1 MINSVNPLM
10 GVQNVQAGQYQMQQ
24 PAAQPINQQ
33 VQNPNL
39 NGVNALASY
48 NQPAKTAPK
57 QLLRHY
63 RQCCSR
69 KL

>member
-1 MINSVNPLM
+1 
-10 GVQNVQAGQYQMQQ
+10 MQQ

-57 QLLRHY
+57 TITPALPDSVAAGSY
-63 RQCCSR
+63 KSY
-69 KL
+69 